1 MAGTCGNAGVLLFS
15 LLMGALVTRIG
26 YTPFFIGLAALDL
39 LGAALLWTLVRERQP
54 DTIAAAA

>member
-26 YTPFFIGLAALDL
+26 LHPVFHRPRALDL
-39 LGAALLWTLVRERQP
+39 IGAALLWTLVP
-54 DTIAAAA
+54 